1 MQQQQ
6 HEVLCIG
13 KSCEPLLK
21 SWITKAVFEQKVR
34 RIFVCV
40 KDDDTFSK
48 ALYNIFRE
56 KVIIQ
61 FSTPE
66 LLQFEIDNEKYWIRF
81 IYWIF
86 GSSRARGHIADYF
99 FCVYDENDAT
109 HPKLLQVLNDVFR
122 PITLL
127 RNSNFVFYCEVSTA
141 TSEEILSGDDAI
153 KKLSE
158 K

>member
-1 MQQQQ
+1 M
-6 HEVLCIG
+6 
-13 KSCEPLLK
+13 
-21 SWITKAVFEQKVR
+21 VFEQKVK
-34 RIFVCV
+34 RIFVCI

-48 ALYNIFRE
+48 ALYNMFRK

-61 FSTPE
+61 YSTPE

-86 GSSRARGHIADYF
+86 GSSRARGLMFDYC

-109 HPKLLQVLNDVFR
+109 HPKFLQVLNDVCR
-122 PITLL
+122 PIMLSC
-127 RNSNFVFYCEVSTA
+127 NSKFVFYCEVSTA
-141 TSEEILSGDDAI
+141 TSEEMLSGDDVI